1 MQPGMELRIPFE
13 TLLKIAL
20 TLLLILSLIKLWPI
34 IVMLIF
40 AVLIAV
46 LLDPI
51 VSWFER
57 HRARRGLAIGLI
69 AVLTFGLLIA
79 FLGFILP
86 SITKQLVD
94 FGTEWPKIFHRLT
107 MSFPAARGVI
117 PQKPNPQQMQSM
129 LGRGV
134 SAGMYAIE
142 GLTALVFVLVVAMYL
157 LVEGRRAYAWLV
169 SFAPARNRKRFD
181 STAREMNGVVLAY
194 MRGNVITSFICA
206 IYVFV
211 VMSVLHVPM
220 PLLLATIAFVA
231 DFVPV
236 VGTIVMTAPA
246 AALALMVSP
255 GKATLVVAAYLFY
268 HLLENY
274 VIIPRV
280 YGAQMRLSTLTVLV
294 AIGVGGTLQGVVGA
308 LLALPVAAA
317 YPIVERI
324 WLREHLPADTVP
336 RHEVIEGRDE

>member
-1 MQPGMELRIPFE
+1 MELRIPFE

-20 TLLLILSLIKLWPI
+20 TLLLILGLIKLWPI

-79 FLGFILP
+79 FLGYVLP

-117 PQKPNPQQMQSM
+117 PQKPNPQQMQRM

-134 SAGMYAIE
+134 SAGMYALE

-169 SFAPARNRKRFD
+169 SFAPARNRKRPPNR
-181 STAREMNGVVLAY
+181 SRRPRPPRPPACPRSAAPNRVAPSVRSNRSPPITRICRRSCCAR
-194 MRGNVITSFICA
+194 F
-206 IYVFV
+206 
-211 VMSVLHVPM
+211 
-220 PLLLATIAFVA
+220 
-231 DFVPV
+231 
-236 VGTIVMTAPA
+236 
-246 AALALMVSP
+246 
-255 GKATLVVAAYLFY
+255 
-268 HLLENY
+268 
-274 VIIPRV
+274 
-280 YGAQMRLSTLTVLV
+280 AQGSN
-294 AIGVGGTLQGVVGA
+294 
-308 LLALPVAAA
+308 
-317 YPIVERI
+317 
-324 WLREHLPADTVP
+324 
-336 RHEVIEGRDE
+336 